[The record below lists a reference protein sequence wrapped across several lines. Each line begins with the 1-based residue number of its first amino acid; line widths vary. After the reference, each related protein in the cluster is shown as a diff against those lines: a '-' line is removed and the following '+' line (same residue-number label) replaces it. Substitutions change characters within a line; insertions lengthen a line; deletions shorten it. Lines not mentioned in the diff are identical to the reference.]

1 LFNLLPKGQKQRT
14 LKMNLQDIAEI
25 VYPLLKISTSAAT
38 LSILCKVNK
47 RFYKEFNTECNIQS
61 VDEWFHNNAEEFL
74 FKNTANYY
82 RESLRV
88 NQSIQFSLL
97 TGRNDDAEVHEGI
110 VSFNDDKTV
119 SMCITSGEHNDDDIY
134 VSDTPFVSRTFP
146 NIKSLEMIKNI
157 FRNNRFHSWQM
168 LKNRTYYI
176 SAIMEMYDLE
186 SDRYM
191 SYGVNE

>member
-1 LFNLLPKGQKQRT
+1 MNPEDFSQLLFPF
-14 LKMNLQDIAEI
+14 
-25 VYPLLKISTSAAT
+25 LKISTSTAT
-38 LSILCKVNK
+38 LNILCKVNK
-47 RFYKEFNTECNIQS
+47 RFHEEFNTECNIHS
-61 VDEWFHNNAEEFL
+61 VDEWFRNSAEQFL

-82 RESLRV
+82 HDSTRV

-97 TGRNDDAEVHEGI
+97 TGRNDDAEVHDGI
-110 VSFNDDKTV
+110 VSFNDDNTV
-119 SMCITSGEHNDDDIY
+119 SMCITSGVHNEDEDT

-146 NIKSLEMIKNI
+146 NIKSLEMIKDI

-176 SAIMEMYDLE
+176 SAIMEMYDLA
-186 SDRYM
+186 SDRYL